1 MLTGVFCCSR
11 RTANEHWLFAGM
23 IPSSH
28 QGIAAMSTVADT
40 LKEIHRLRRHI
51 KNLQAK
57 LDEMPQKL
65 RYNQEGVT
73 YHENKLRDN
82 QDAIKRLRLQA
93 KEDEIALGTTAEQ
106 IKKYEGQLSGI
117 ISKKEF
123 DALQH
128 EIAHA
133 RKKIT
138 ELEDRG
144 LTTLTEIDERL
155 SRVAELEKNIEQ
167 ARADLSRFEQES
179 AQRRQSLSE
188 ELERANQQLTEA
200 EAHLPPGDF
209 QDRYQRLL
217 RQKGEDTFAAVKK
230 RTCQA
235 CFTEVTAQMHNEL
248 ASGNLVF
255 CKSCGRIIY
264 LGDPG

>member
-1 MLTGVFCCSR
+1 
-11 RTANEHWLFAGM
+11 
-23 IPSSH
+23 
-28 QGIAAMSTVADT
+28 MSTIAET
-40 LKEIHRLRRHI
+40 LREIHRLRRHI

-65 RYNQEGVT
+65 RYHHEGVT
-73 YHENKLRDN
+73 YHENKLKDN

-93 KEDEIALGTTAEQ
+93 KENEMALGTTAEQ

-133 RKKIT
+133 RKKVT

-155 SRVAELEKNIEQ
+155 GKVSELEKNIQQ
-167 ARADLSRFEQES
+167 ARTELAQYEQDS
-179 AQRRQSLSE
+179 TQRRHNLSA
-188 ELERANQQLTEA
+188 ELDQANQQLIAA
-200 EAHLPPGDF
+200 ETHLPPGDF
-209 QDRYQRLL
+209 QDRYQRLI
-217 RQKGEDTFAAVKK
+217 RQKGEDAFAAVKK
-230 RTCQA
+230 RSCQA
-235 CFTEVTAQMHNEL
+235 CYTEVTAQMHNEL
-248 ASGNLVF
+248 VSGNLAF

-264 LGDPG
+264 LGD